1 MLWLFMKLH
10 ERFKRTLIAEFY
22 FFLFILKAEY
32 QRVLVSP
39 GMRVSIA
46 HQRLFVSLFVVCLI
60 VCFLLVWIACLF
72 VFLFEC
78 SYQKLI
84 VCQ

>member
-10 ERFKRTLIAEFY
+10 ERFKRTLIEELY
-22 FFLFILKAEY
+22 FFLFILKEEY

-46 HQRLFVSLFVVCLI
+46 HQRLFVSLFDCL
-60 VCFLLVWIACLF
+60 FLLVWIACLF